1 MGKTNKGRRFLFK
14 SLFLL
19 TKYAEQ
25 SHCWRCY
32 NQTCRSH
39 VSPIIP
45 KFWHCLII
53 PVAKFWQ
60 IIIPQPVSLSVP
72 WSSPAQIRTGAFINR
87 LCKPRWS
94 YLSALWAKM
103 IQHLSLLKSWFH
115 IWINL
120 LWKVNL
126 HLPAFKSKSSNPQ
139 VVASL
144 AAIALSALEMFT
156 SYCVWRSS
164 LALIAPRSLESKQ
177 HLATHFLNLNLYF
190 KVPESPLVFVW
201 LIWLNINKPSPAY
214 QQLLKD
220 SKEHLIAEIPC
231 KVGCNL
237 SPIIG
242 RWNN

>member
-1 MGKTNKGRRFLFK
+1 MPDHSEQILFCIQALWERQKKGRGFLFK
-14 SLFLL
+14 HLFFGH
-19 TKYAEQ
+19 AEQ

-32 NQTCRSH
+32 NQTYRSH

-53 PVAKFWQ
+53 PVANFWQ

-156 SYCVWRSS
+156 SYCVWRSN
-164 LALIAPRSLESKQ
+164 L
-177 HLATHFLNLNLYF
+177 HLHTNRFRKTARN
-190 KVPESPLVFVW
+190 
-201 LIWLNINKPSPAY
+201 IWLQRYLVKLDAIWAP
-214 QQLLKD
+214 
-220 SKEHLIAEIPC
+220 
-231 KVGCNL
+231 
-237 SPIIG
+237 
-242 RWNN
+242 